1 MEIGLHFSAA
11 LTGFNNLML
20 REREKKKKVL
30 YIFQVITIF
39 SSMLLA
45 QHKYLH
51 FL

>member
-11 LTGFNNLML
+11 FNWLQQFDAETL
-20 REREKKKKVL
+20 RKKNVL

-45 QHKYLH
+45 QHKYLQ